1 MVIMCNITVLLM
13 WLARRTVVGR
23 AQRQRIRIGETV
35 SAATCGLR
43 GSPFQLPTRLAD
55 GLGPGSDL
63 GHGYPRPC
71 APSPELLPG
80 NLDPPHWPS
89 GRKANL
95 GCLHFHN
102 APIVCGRGK
111 VKSGWK

>member
-63 GHGYPRPC
+63 GHGYPRPY
-71 APSPELLPG
+71 APSSKYIEESGSPALALRKERQLRLL
-80 NLDPPHWPS
+80 
-89 GRKANL
+89 K
-95 GCLHFHN
+95 
-102 APIVCGRGK
+102 
-111 VKSGWK
+111 